1 VRVKNRKELQE
12 LLETRISLSDSP
24 ADVFKDSLG
33 TAPRQLASD
42 MQTSETSSTPA
53 IRQAPGEVATASQEK
68 RKRKI
73 HTESITRGMA
83 THVVITHWGRK
94 EKSHGGKKASLW
106 AATVREQRP
115 HTSQQSQGWPCSTER
130 YHTAFSSETGDI
142 CGGRAGKERQFPMK
156 PPRLHIAEAH
166 SSLA

>member
-1 VRVKNRKELQE
+1 MFVAFDNKKKKKTLKVVRVKNRKELQE

-83 THVVITHWGRK
+83 THVVITH
-94 EKSHGGKKASLW
+94 
-106 AATVREQRP
+106 
-115 HTSQQSQGWPCSTER
+115 
-130 YHTAFSSETGDI
+130 
-142 CGGRAGKERQFPMK
+142 
-156 PPRLHIAEAH
+156 
-166 SSLA
+166 

>member
-1 VRVKNRKELQE
+1 MIHKSTRQCNAAVVPVLTHSYSTILSLSAGISSLALKPALNLSNQVVCLLLLITKKKKKKLKVVRVKNRKELQE

-83 THVVITHWGRK
+83 THVVITH
-94 EKSHGGKKASLW
+94 
-106 AATVREQRP
+106 
-115 HTSQQSQGWPCSTER
+115 
-130 YHTAFSSETGDI
+130 
-142 CGGRAGKERQFPMK
+142 
-156 PPRLHIAEAH
+156 
-166 SSLA
+166 